1 MDKDLN
7 YVEENEDDFKIILG
21 VGVEEYEYGLY

>member
-7 YVEENEDDFKIILG
+7 YVEENDDLKIILG